1 MREIGRLTDWER
13 EIVCTLVRGARSC
26 FFSCMSNERA
36 MQDFTAATT
45 SLPPSMVASLTYI
58 ARVGCDGPYVVKARL
73 NFHGAGAD
81 LSPKAFES
89 PQIIAERFELSAIGL
104 TPHDVIRAAVNG
116 KVLTPRGEIA
126 FLPQVTGGY
135 AAAFI
140 PLHPE
145 VLAQQQRTGVLQ
157 IRGTD
162 QSDHWQN
169 PLLDWALRSADA
181 PYDNL
186 NELSIDF
193 GMGGLIERST
203 IIEAVAPNVV
213 AVDLSNQVTGG
224 IARIGVLATKGINR
238 SKVSIGYRVLDKGAV
253 TSRMTVAGDV
263 LEWVEEEGREVA
275 ATEISVPPAS
285 IVNCYARYD
294 GITYHSGFI
303 VDPSLAQNPRRA
315 VYERFDPELTALA
328 EALATNDR
336 KRARD
341 VEPAIAS
348 LLWMLGFN
356 TCHLGG
362 TKVLQD
368 GPDILGATPAGHVI
382 VVECTIGTL
391 KAESKMPKLLART
404 VAVREQLSKAG
415 HAHLRV
421 LPVMITTLARN
432 EIASEL
438 SDAASNGVYVIAGD
452 DFQEAIGRTLIP
464 PHADQLFAEAEQS
477 LQGIADLQPQQA

>member
-1 MREIGRLTDWER
+1 
-13 EIVCTLVRGARSC
+13 
-26 FFSCMSNERA
+26 MSDEHALR
-36 MQDFTAATT
+36 DFATAT
-45 SLPPSMVASLTYI
+45 SSFPPTMVASLTYI
-58 ARVGCDGPYVVKARL
+58 ARVGCYRPYVLKARL
-73 NFHGAGAD
+73 NFHGAGAN
-81 LSPKAFES
+81 LTLKAFES
-89 PQIIAERFELSAIGL
+89 SQIVAEIFELSAVGL
-104 TPHDVIRAAVNG
+104 TPEDVIQAAVSG
-116 KVLTPRGEIA
+116 KIITPRGEIA
-126 FLPQVTGGY
+126 FLPQITGDY
-135 AAAFI
+135 AATFI

-169 PLLDWALRSADA
+169 PVLDWALRSADT

-213 AVDLSNQVTGG
+213 AIDLSNQVTGG
-224 IARIGVLATKGINR
+224 TARIGVLATKGIDR
-238 SKVSIGYRVLDKGAV
+238 SKVSIGYRVLDKGVV
-253 TSRMTVAGDV
+253 TARMTVAGDV
-263 LEWVEEEGREVA
+263 LDWVEEETREVA
-275 ATEISVPPAS
+275 STAIAVPPAS

-294 GITYHSGFI
+294 GVTYHSGFI

-315 VYERFDPELTALA
+315 AYERFDPELTALA
-328 EALATNDR
+328 EALNTVDR

-341 VEPAIAS
+341 VEPAVAS

-368 GPDILGATPAGHVI
+368 GPDILGATPAGHVL

-391 KAESKMPKLLART
+391 KADSKMPKLLART
-404 VAVREQLSKAG
+404 AAVREQLSKAG

-421 LPVMITTLARN
+421 LPMMVTTLPRD

-438 SDAASNGVYVIAGD
+438 GDAVSNGVYVIAGD
-452 DFQEAIGRTLIP
+452 DFQDAIARTLIP
-464 PHADQLFAEAEQS
+464 TQADQLFTEAEQS

>member
-1 MREIGRLTDWER
+1 
-13 EIVCTLVRGARSC
+13 
-26 FFSCMSNERA
+26 MSNEHA
-36 MQDFTAATT
+36 LQEFSSATA
-45 SLPPSMVASLTYI
+45 SFPPTMVASLTYM
-58 ARVGCDGPYVVKARL
+58 ARVGCDHPYVVKARL
-73 NFHGAGAD
+73 NFHGASVD
-81 LSPKAFES
+81 FTPKAFQS
-89 PQIIAERFELSAIGL
+89 PQIVAERFELASIGMTPSDAIQ
-104 TPHDVIRAAVNG
+104 AAVKG
-116 KVLTPRGEIA
+116 KVMTPRGEIS
-126 FLPQVTGGY
+126 FLPQITGGY
-135 AAAFI
+135 AATFI

-169 PLLDWALRSADA
+169 PVLDWALRSAQE
-181 PYDNL
+181 PYDSL

-203 IIEAVAPNVV
+203 IFEAVAPNVV
-213 AVDLSNQVTGG
+213 AIDLSNQVTGG
-224 IARIGVLATKGINR
+224 AAKIGVLATKGVDR

-253 TSRMTVAGDV
+253 TARGTVWGNALD
-263 LEWVEEEGREVA
+263 WVEEEAREVA
-275 ATEISVPPAS
+275 SIEITVPPAS

-294 GITYHSGFI
+294 GVTYHSGFI

-315 VYERFDPELTALA
+315 AYERFDPELAAMA
-328 EALATNDR
+328 EALANNNR

-341 VEPAIAS
+341 VEPAFAC

-368 GPDILGATPAGHVI
+368 GPDIIGATPAGHVV
-382 VVECTIGTL
+382 VVECTTGTL
-391 KAESKMPKLLART
+391 KADSKMPKLLART
-404 VAVREQLSKAG
+404 AAVREQLFKAG

-421 LPVMITTLARN
+421 LSVMVTTLLRD

-438 SDAASNGVYVIAGD
+438 GDAVLNGVYVIARD
-452 DFQEAIGRTLIP
+452 DFPEAISRTLRL
-464 PHADQLFAEAEQS
+464 PHADQLFTEAEQS
-477 LQGIADLQPQQA
+477 LQGITDLQSQQT